1 MLSELTFFLGL
12 QVTQIDKGIFIS
24 QIKYIKEMLNKF
36 QMEDCKPMSTPMV
49 TGCKLILDDESPKVD
64 QTMYKSMLGILLY
77 AIVTRPDIIQVVG
90 LIGIFQFSPKETH
103 LEEVKRIFRNLRATL
118 DFRLWYT
125 KTKIFYIKFIH

>member
-1 MLSELTFFLGL
+1 
-12 QVTQIDKGIFIS
+12 
-24 QIKYIKEMLNKF
+24 
-36 QMEDCKPMSTPMV
+36 MEDCKPMSTPMV
-49 TGCKLILDDESPKVD
+49 TRCKLILDDESPKVD

-77 AIVTRPDIIQVVG
+77 AIVTRPYIIQVVG